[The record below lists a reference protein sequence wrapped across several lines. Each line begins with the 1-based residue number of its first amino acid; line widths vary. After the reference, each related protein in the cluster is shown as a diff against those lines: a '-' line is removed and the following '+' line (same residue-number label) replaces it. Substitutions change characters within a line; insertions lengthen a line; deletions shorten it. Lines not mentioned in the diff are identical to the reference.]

1 MELTLAPSDTTL
13 WQVHFLCLLRQ
24 EAAAF
29 GKPLCAVALNAI
41 ICLIVISINM
51 VFIRSH
57 VICPHL
63 LFFSH
68 LARMDKLNYSV
79 ISVTWRSSLWPQ
91 YLISYSELAPTEAL
105 DAVSNGRHRLL
116 HRLQRCCLLIGPCHT
131 RDHVDRGRHHR
142 HLQST
147 IIVIVSYFQLHLI
160 LESVFTNR

>member
-13 WQVHFLCLLRQ
+13 WQVRLLCLLRH
-24 EAAAF
+24 EAAAL
-29 GKPLCAVALNAI
+29 GEPLCAVVWTASS
-41 ICLIVISINM
+41 CLMVISINM

-57 VICPHL
+57 GICPQL

-68 LARMDKLNYSV
+68 SARMDKLNYSV
-79 ISVTWRSSLWPQ
+79 ISVTWRSSLRPQ

-116 HRLQRCCLLIGPCHT
+116 HRLQRCCLLIGPCHS

-147 IIVIVSYFQLHLI
+147 IAVI
-160 LESVFTNR
+160 